1 MATKSAYRHPRH
13 GVAALFPYAHTRRD
27 AQQGAVA
34 MFSSRMLWPARTIG
48 LAVALFSLAAAS
60 TAHAGDN
67 NAFSVLV
74 NDSAGKPLMFQS
86 TVPLKKGDVINIQSF
101 NATTVMIM
109 QVAMCSRDCPHMHL
123 VKTMSLTPYF
133 IGVAT
138 HNQNFV
144 VPEDG
149 RVSFWVQQ
157 IDGMAMV
164 PLQGPGGWSLQFIDR
179 FASFATPQLFPNTA
193 PLPANAIRNNHKTLQ
208 ARFYHRTFIN
218 VSLADANG

>member
-133 IGVAT
+133 IGVA
-138 HNQNFV
+138 
-144 VPEDG
+144 
-149 RVSFWVQQ
+149 

-193 PLPANAIRNNHKTLQ
+193 PLPANAMRINDNTLQ